1 MSHKEYQRKSTH
13 MTDTSAN
20 THRPTLLFVD
30 DEPDF
35 LSSLED
41 YFSTFAEVYTAADTT
56 TALTIVETYKPDV
69 IICDLRLKEAMNGIE
84 FLEKTIAISP
94 DSERILI
101 TAFGDIHSMINAINR
116 ARLSYYLNKPV
127 DFHQL
132 KMAVLQLSEIT
143 HLRHQNNNLLDTLR
157 STNTE
162 LAETVE
168 IRNEEL
174 RQAYSHLQELQKTRE
189 QMVRTA
195 VHDLKTPIGNLEL
208 VLNELERGTYND
220 EDFKEL
226 VSIARMSSGIMRTL
240 VEDML
245 TVAVM
250 SQPQYSL
257 NEDVFNLSEFFEIA
271 IEPFYTTA
279 QNKNIQLTMNWGD
292 NLPDVYADPN
302 QLRQLTLNL
311 VSNAIKYTPQG
322 GTVTV
327 HAQYNDGVL
336 LFSVTDTG
344 LGMTSDDIANA
355 FQEFRRLSARPTG
368 NESSTGLG
376 LFIVK
381 KVVDMYDG
389 TVNIQSDGQGK
400 GTTFTVTLKLK
411 QAIEE

>member
-1 MSHKEYQRKSTH
+1 
-13 MTDTSAN
+13 MTEKTAN

-30 DEPDF
+30 DEIEF
-35 LSSLED
+35 LSTLKD
-41 YFSTFAEVYTAADTT
+41 YFSAFADVFTASDTV
-56 TALTIVETYKPDV
+56 TALAITEEQKPDV
-69 IICDLRLKEAMNGIE
+69 IICDLRLNETTNGIE
-84 FLEKTIAISP
+84 FLEKTIEISP

-101 TAFGDIHSMINAINR
+101 TAYGDIHSMINAINR

-143 HLRHQNNNLLDTLR
+143 HLRRENNELLDSLR
-157 STNTE
+157 SSNTE

-174 RQAYSHLQELQKTRE
+174 RQAYAHLQELQKTRE

-208 VLNELERGTYND
+208 VLNELERGSYSE

-250 SQPQYSL
+250 SQPQFSL
-257 NEDVFNLSEFFEIA
+257 NEDIFNLAEFFEIA
-271 IEPFYTTA
+271 IEPFYRSA
-279 QNKNIQLTMNWGD
+279 QNKNIVLEMNFGES
-292 NLPDVYADPN
+292 LPDVKADPN
-302 QLRQLTLNL
+302 QLRQLTLNV
-311 VSNAIKYTPQG
+311 VSNAIKYTPHG
-322 GTVTV
+322 GKVTV
-327 HAQYNDGVL
+327 SAQYNDGVL
-336 LFSVTDTG
+336 LFSVADTG
-344 LGMTSDDIANA
+344 LGMTSEDIANA

-381 KVVDMYDG
+381 KVVDMYNG
-389 TVNIQSDGQGK
+389 TVNIQSEGQGK
-400 GTTFTVTLKLK
+400 GTIFTITLKMP

>member
-1 MSHKEYQRKSTH
+1 
-13 MTDTSAN
+13 MTEKTAS

-30 DEPDF
+30 DEQDF
-35 LSSLED
+35 LSTLED
-41 YFSTFAEVYTAADTT
+41 YFSVFADVFTASDTT
-56 TALTIVETYKPDV
+56 TALKITEEQKPDV
-69 IICDLRLKEAMNGIE
+69 IICDLRLDEVTNGIE
-84 FLEKTIAISP
+84 FLEKTIDISP

-101 TAFGDIHSMINAINR
+101 TAYGDIHSMINAINR

-143 HLRHQNNNLLDTLR
+143 HLRRENNNLLDSLR

-174 RQAYSHLQELQKTRE
+174 RQAYAHLQELQKTRE

-208 VLNELERGTYND
+208 VLNELERGSYSE

-250 SQPQYSL
+250 SQPQFSL
-257 NEDVFNLSEFFEIA
+257 NEDIFNLSEFFEIA
-271 IEPFYTTA
+271 IEPFYHTA
-279 QNKNIQLTMNWGD
+279 QNKNIILEMNYGD
-292 NLPDVYADPN
+292 GLPDVKADPN
-302 QLRQLTLNL
+302 QLRQLALNV
-311 VSNAIKYTPQG
+311 VSNAIKYTPHG
-322 GTVTV
+322 GKVTV
-327 HAQYNDGVL
+327 SAQYNDGVL
-336 LFSVTDTG
+336 FLSVADTG
-344 LGMTSDDIANA
+344 LGMTSEDIANA

-381 KVVDMYDG
+381 KVVDMYNG
-389 TVNIQSDGQGK
+389 TVNIQSEGQGK
-400 GTTFTVTLKLK
+400 GTTFTITLKLP
-411 QAIEE
+411 QVMEE